1 MCLGT
6 NYRRG
11 RAPSIPG
18 NHALRSLL
26 AMPAL
31 TTRAPAWPRCS
42 QSMFR
47 AVTPEGS
54 VTLDGSTYLIGG
66 LEQSLVRG
74 EAFLAYANRS
84 EFDLQSTSARGP

>member
-1 MCLGT
+1 
-6 NYRRG
+6 
-11 RAPSIPG
+11 
-18 NHALRSLL
+18 
-26 AMPAL
+26 
-31 TTRAPAWPRCS
+31 
-42 QSMFR
+42 MFR